1 MNLKRWKNATHRGG
15 RGLHIGRAAV
25 TMLLALIG
33 CVASTTM
40 YSMAE
45 PGGGSAGSGGSD
57 AAYGGR
63 GGRA

>member
-15 RGLHIGRAAV
+15 RGLRIGRAAV

-45 PGGGSAGSGGSD
+45 VGGGSGGTG
-57 AAYGGR
+57 ATQGAYGVKHFVI
-63 GGRA
+63 